1 MLSHVTIL
9 HVATLSFLHN
19 LICFIWLE
27 SIVSVAMSVKKK

>member
-9 HVATLSFLHN
+9 HVATLSFLRN
-19 LICFIWLE
+19 LIRFIWLE